1 MKINKTDDSEHQ
13 DAITIILLA
22 VVVCVVVCLL
32 LYLKPCCGSDDQKG
46 YDDMGYDAHN
56 STSIHTNEGANISLE
71 PHNSGFG
78 RTDSDFVDGLP
89 RTSVVGNFTKD
100 GFAKPRA
107 SSLLTA
113 SFNPQNEGFRKETGK
128 NNRGPDGRSGKS
140 GSRKKGKV
148 GRTHGKK
155 SHDDQAKYNH
165 PFSKGDRVYIHK
177 NTIGMNQR
185 SRKQQTLTVGLKG
198 HIDKMDKGRGCVLR
212 LDNDELFGI
221 TVTYFPHI
229 KKVEDD
235 EFIEVNDS
243 SSDSSGFIS
252 VEDPSDPGVDPGA
265 PVPATTQKR
274 PEPKRQTPKPSPQ
287 PQSEMAPVS
296 QAKPATKDDASSD
309 MSSSLDSSSTA
320 PPVQRVKTQRD
331 KTAPD
336 VVQTPVK
343 TEVKQDNA
351 APTKP
356 ADDSASESGSSSDDV
371 IVQKQPNAKLKQM
384 ESYTSVS

>member
-1 MKINKTDDSEHQ
+1 MKIDKTDGSDQ

-46 YDDMGYDAHN
+46 YDDMGYDN
-56 STSIHTNEGANISLE
+56 NTSIRTNEGANISLD

-78 RTDSDFVDGLP
+78 RTDSSFVDGLP
-89 RTSVVGNFTKD
+89 RTSVVDNFTKD

-113 SFNPQNEGFRKETGK
+113 SFNPQNECFRKETGQSRA
-128 NNRGPDGRSGKS
+128 NRGPDGRGKS
-140 GSRKKGKV
+140 GTRKKGKV

-155 SHDDQAKYNH
+155 SHDDDAAKYNH
-165 PFSKGDRVYIHK
+165 PFSKGDRVYISK

-265 PVPATTQKR
+265 PVPETTQKR
-274 PEPKRQTPKPSPQ
+274 PEPKRQTPKPTPQ
-287 PQSEMAPVS
+287 PQSEMTHVS
-296 QAKPATKDDASSD
+296 QAKPASKDDASSD
-309 MSSSLDSSSTA
+309 MSSSEDSSSTA
-320 PPVQRVKTQRD
+320 TPVQRVKTQRD
-331 KTAPD
+331 QTAAI
-336 VVQTPVK
+336 VQTPVK
-343 TEVKQDNA
+343 QDTA
-351 APTKP
+351 ARTKP
-356 ADDSASESGSSSDDV
+356 ADDSESESGSSSDV
-371 IVQKQPNAKLKQM
+371 IVEKQPNAKLKQM